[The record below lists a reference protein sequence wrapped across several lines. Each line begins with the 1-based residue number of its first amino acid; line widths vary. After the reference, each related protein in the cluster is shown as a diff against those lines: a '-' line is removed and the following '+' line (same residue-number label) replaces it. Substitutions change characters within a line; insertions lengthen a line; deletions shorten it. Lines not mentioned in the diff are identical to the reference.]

1 MVNLETD
8 AEGTALNESAVRML
22 QNMGL
27 NAEGR
32 LTHDVTGLVPRLISA
47 AAEEYKAVLLAL
59 SPVTSGRL
67 PPR

>member
-1 MVNLETD
+1 MNLETD

-47 AAEEYKAVLLAL
+47 AEEYKAVLLVL